1 MIMRGTTPN
10 SDIDTWRYLYRSVRA
25 KWKSVLGMMG
35 AITVVM
41 LIYVLIMPQKFTSTV
56 TLLPPQKENNSLGLG
71 SLLQGASALPM
82 FDIGS
87 SLGFGGRPSDIFGEI
102 LKSQSVAESL
112 IIGHKLD
119 IYFGVPSGKSHRHAI
134 EPLREASEI
143 EINKNGL
150 IRVSVTLGTGFF
162 PSSSEVDSIKM
173 LAAEVAND
181 YVLWLDRINRDKLI
195 SSARNSRQF
204 IEQELQRTQD
214 ELDSAYA
221 KLVSFQRTNKSVFL
235 DKQMEAALSGATD
248 IREKLMQARV
258 ELGVRKRDF
267 AEHSRVIAQLQSQ
280 IDELSRQYQS
290 MSSGAGGEDY
300 AVPFQR
306 VPEVARDMAGL
317 MRDVKILEQVILY
330 LSQQYYQDRV
340 QEARDTPT
348 VQVLDAAVPA
358 IQRTSPKRAAWML
371 MTVFLAF
378 LVSVGSV
385 MLRAFF
391 DSRREAMTAESS
403 ASIRS

>member
-1 MIMRGTTPN
+1 MREAAAN
-10 SDIDTWRYLYRSVRA
+10 SDIDTWLTLYRSVRA
-25 KWKSVLGMMG
+25 KWKAVLGMMG

-41 LIYVLIMPQKFTSTV
+41 LVYVLIMPQKFTSTV
-56 TLLPPQKENNSLGLG
+56 TLLPPQKESNAMGLG
-71 SLLQGASALPM
+71 SLLQGASSLPM

-112 IIGHKLD
+112 IVAHKLD
-119 IYFGVPSGKSHRHAI
+119 AYFGVPSGKSHRHAI
-134 EPLREASEI
+134 EPLREASDI

-162 PSSSEVDSIKM
+162 PSSSEIDSIKA
-173 LAAEVAND
+173 LAADVAND

-221 KLVSFQRTNKSVFL
+221 KLVSFQRANKSVFL

-330 LSQQYYQDRV
+330 LSQQYYEDRV

-378 LVSVGSV
+378 VGSV
-385 MLRAFF
+385 GFIMVRAFL
-391 DSRREAMTAESS
+391 DARRGAVTAHPSD
-403 ASIRS
+403 SIRS